1 MDQSPRESV
10 QMVWFRD
17 DLRTVDQP
25 ALAAAAAA
33 GPVTAVA
40 VLDPAEYAPG
50 PDGHPR
56 QGAAHARFRLESLAD
71 LGRRLA
77 DLGGRLHVRV
87 GDPVAI
93 VPAIAAEV
101 GARAVHLGGQPCP
114 EERRQE
120 RAVARAIAERRPA
133 CRVEIHETAGVL
145 PAGSMADADPRC
157 LRVFARFREA
167 IREHLEAAVPVDA
180 PRRIVPGPAPSGS
193 DVLPSP
199 DAAGLAALGLE
210 PLPDDP
216 RADLRFIGGE
226 TAGLA
231 RIESWIFEGDHLRSY
246 RQTRDGLVGDAYSSK
261 FSPWLAHG
269 CLGPR
274 TVLEAVRR
282 YERQRT
288 RNDSTQWLAMEV
300 LWREFFRHVARRAG
314 GRLFRAGGLRGL
326 PIALDRDE
334 TRCDAWRHG
343 RTGVPLVDASMRQL
357 AATGFLSNRGRQVA
371 ASFLVVNLGI
381 DWRMGAAWFQSRL
394 VDHDAASNWGNWAA
408 VAGVGTGRREFSWFD
423 PWWQGRR
430 YDPDAAHARRWL
442 PELAEADAAA
452 IHGVDGDASGGRAT
466 RPIVDVAGT
475 AEQARR
481 RHEAAV
487 AAARAAGVDAGP
499 WA

>member
-1 MDQSPRESV
+1 MDPTRLKAV
-10 QMVWFRD
+10 QLVWFRD
-17 DLRTVDQP
+17 DLRTLDQP

-40 VLDPAEYAPG
+40 VVDPAEYAQG
-50 PDGHPR
+50 LLGFPR
-56 QGAAHARFRLESLAD
+56 QGSAHARFRLQSLVD

-77 DLGGRLHVRV
+77 GLGGRLHVRV
-87 GDPVAI
+87 GDPSVV

-101 GARAVHLGGQPCP
+101 GAEVVHAGRQPCP

-120 RAVARAIAERRPA
+120 RAVARALSRATPA
-133 CRVEIHETAGVL
+133 GRLELHETAGL
-145 PAGSMADADPRC
+145 LSPEQMAGVDPRC

-167 IREHLEAAVPVDA
+167 VQERLEAATSGPPA
-180 PRRIVPGPAPSGS
+180 PRLVPGPDPAGPS
-193 DVLPSP
+193 SP
-199 DAAGLAALGLE
+199 PAGDAATFASLGLE
-210 PLPDDP
+210 PPADDP
-216 RADLRFIGGE
+216 RADLVFDGGE

-231 RIESWIFEGDHLRSY
+231 RIESWMVAGDHLRVY

-269 CLGPR
+269 CIGPR

-282 YERQRT
+282 YERQRV
-288 RNDSTQWLAMEV
+288 RNDSTQWLVQEV
-300 LWREFFRHVARRAG
+300 LWREFFRHVAHRAG
-314 GRLFRAGGLRGL
+314 GRLFQSGGLRRLHIDFG
-326 PIALDRDE
+326 RDAE
-334 TRCDAWRHG
+334 RFDAWRAG

-394 VDHDAASNWGNWAA
+394 IDHDAASNWGNWAA

-430 YDPDAAHARRWL
+430 YDPGGEHARRWL
-442 PELAEADAAA
+442 PELVGADPAA
-452 IHGVDGDASGGRAT
+452 IHGDGQTHAAGWAT
-466 RPIVDVAGT
+466 RPMVDVAAT
-475 AEQARR
+475 AEQARL

-487 AAARAAGVDAGP
+487 AASRGAGVDAGP